1 MELKIIEDT
10 KGRVVFEIV
19 GADHTLANILK
30 ERISQQKGVTVCS
43 YNVEHPL
50 VSNPKFL
57 IEADNAKKAIDAAI
71 DSLKKDND
79 EFRKLAEKA

>member
-10 KGRVVFEIV
+10 KGRVVFEII
-19 GADHTLANILK
+19 GADHTLGNILK
-30 ERISQQKGVTVCS
+30 EKISQQKGVKICS

-50 VSNPKFL
+50 VSSPKFL
-57 IEADNAKKAIDAAI
+57 VEADNAKKAVTAAI
-71 DSLKKDND
+71 DALKKEND